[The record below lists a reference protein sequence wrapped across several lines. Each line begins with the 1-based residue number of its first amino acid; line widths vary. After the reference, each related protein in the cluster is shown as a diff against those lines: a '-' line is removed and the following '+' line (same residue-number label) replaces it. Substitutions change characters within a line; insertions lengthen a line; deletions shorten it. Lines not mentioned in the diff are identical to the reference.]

1 MDDNCDIQS
10 LAKGKIMKKNCQ
22 ICGRD
27 STKTEIISS
36 VIVRPA
42 VSNIIKSSFPNW
54 NPKGYICRE
63 DLQKYR
69 KEYLHQLLIDE
80 KGELSVLEKDVIDKL
95 SEYESISENIEKDFI
110 AKLTFGEKLSDII
123 ASFGG
128 SWKFIIIFFFIIIFW
143 ISINTY
149 LLVTRPFDPYPFIL
163 LNLVLSCL
171 AAIQAPIIMMSQNR
185 QEARDRNRAEQ
196 DYKINLKSEL
206 ELRQLHQKVDHLL
219 IQQWERMTEIQEI
232 QLEML
237 EEIKKTDG

>member
-1 MDDNCDIQS
+1 MN
-10 LAKGKIMKKNCQ
+10 KTCQ

-27 STKTEIISS
+27 STKTEIVSS

-42 VSNIIKSSFPNW
+42 VSNIIKLSFPDW
-54 NPKGYICRE
+54 NPEGFICRE

-69 KEYLHQLLIDE
+69 KESLHQMLVDE
-80 KGELSVLEKDVIDKL
+80 KGELSILEKDVIDKL
-95 SEYESISENIEKDFI
+95 TEYESISENIEEEFI

-128 SWKFIIIFFFIIIFW
+128 SWKFIIIFFLIIIFW

-149 LLVTRPFDPYPFIL
+149 LLITKSFDPYPFIL

-206 ELRQLHQKVDHLL
+206 ELRQLHQKVDHLM
-219 IQQWERMTEIQEI
+219 IQQWERMAEIQEI

-237 EEIKKTDG
+237 EEIKKTGE